1 LYYILVKDNTF
12 NKKEKRIVK
21 MRIEM
26 QSREFDKKEM
36 FKMANDNHLLMKNLP
51 DDTILNVTDYVRYT
65 TDDGKEV
72 AVFYNTDIETGE
84 IVTIAT
90 SSPIVIKT
98 AESAFHFMD
107 TYNLQFR
114 LTRSQSKAGR
124 TYMNFE
130 LV

>member
-1 LYYILVKDNTF
+1 
-12 NKKEKRIVK
+12 
-21 MRIEM
+21 MRIEV

-36 FKMANDNHLLMKNLP
+36 FKIANNNHVLMKMLP
-51 DDTILNVTDYVRYT
+51 DDTIVNVTDYVRYT

-72 AVFYNTDIETGE
+72 AIFYHTNTETGE
-84 IVTIAT
+84 VTTIAT
-90 SSPIVIKT
+90 SSPTVIKT
-98 AESAFHFMD
+98 AESAYGFMD
-107 TYNLQFR
+107 TYNLQFK

>member
-1 LYYILVKDNTF
+1 
-12 NKKEKRIVK
+12 
-21 MRIEM
+21 MRIEL

-36 FKMANDNHLLMKNLP
+36 FKMANNNHLLMKNLP
-51 DDTILNVTDYVRYT
+51 DETIVNVTDYVRYT
-65 TDDGKEV
+65 ADDGKEV
-72 AVFYNTDIETGE
+72 AIFYHTNIETGE
-84 IVTIAT
+84 VVTIAT
-90 SSPIVIKT
+90 SSPTVIKT

-107 TYNLQFR
+107 TYNLKFK

>member
-1 LYYILVKDNTF
+1 
-12 NKKEKRIVK
+12 
-21 MRIEM
+21 MRIEL

-51 DDTILNVTDYVRYT
+51 DDTIVNVTDYVRYT

-72 AVFYNTDIETGE
+72 SIFYHTNTETE
-84 IVTIAT
+84 EVVTIAT
-90 SSPIVIKT
+90 SSPTVIKT

-107 TYNLQFR
+107 TYNLQFK

>member
-1 LYYILVKDNTF
+1 M
-12 NKKEKRIVK
+12 E
-21 MRIEM
+21 IEL

-36 FKMANDNHLLMKNLP
+36 FKMANDNHVLMKNLP
-51 DDTILNVTDYVRYT
+51 DDTIINVTDYVRYT

-72 AVFYNTDIETGE
+72 AIFYHTNTETGE
-84 IVTIAT
+84 VVTIAT
-90 SSPIVIKT
+90 SSPTVIKT
-98 AESAFHFMD
+98 AESAFDFMEN
-107 TYNLQFR
+107 YNLQFK

>member
-1 LYYILVKDNTF
+1 
-12 NKKEKRIVK
+12 
-21 MRIEM
+21 MRIEL

-36 FKMANDNHLLMKNLP
+36 FKMANDSHLLMKNLP
-51 DDTILNVTDYVRYT
+51 DNTIVNVTDYVRYT
-65 TDDGKEV
+65 ADDEKEV
-72 AVFYNTDIETGE
+72 AIFYHTNIDTGE
-84 IVTIAT
+84 VVTIAT
-90 SSPIVIKT
+90 SSPTVIKT

-107 TYNLQFR
+107 TYTLQFK

>member
-1 LYYILVKDNTF
+1 
-12 NKKEKRIVK
+12 
-21 MRIEM
+21 MRIER

-51 DDTILNVTDYVRYT
+51 DDTIVNVTDYVRYT
-65 TDDGKEV
+65 TDDKEV
-72 AVFYNTDIETGE
+72 AVFYHKNIETGE
-84 IVTIAT
+84 VVTIAT
-90 SSPIVIKT
+90 SSPTVIKT
-98 AESAFHFMD
+98 AESAYDFME
-107 TYNLQFR
+107 TYNLQFK

>member
-1 LYYILVKDNTF
+1 
-12 NKKEKRIVK
+12 
-21 MRIEM
+21 MRIEL

-36 FKMANDNHLLMKNLP
+36 FKMVNGKHLLMKNLP
-51 DDTILNVTDYVRYT
+51 DDTIVNVTDYVRYA
-65 TDDGKEV
+65 TDDDKEV
-72 AVFYNTDIETGE
+72 AIFYHTDTETGE
-84 IVTIAT
+84 VVTIAT
-90 SSPIVIKT
+90 SSPTVIAT

-107 TYNLQFR
+107 TYNLQFK

>member
-1 LYYILVKDNTF
+1 MK
-12 NKKEKRIVK
+12 
-21 MRIEM
+21 IEL

-36 FKMANDNHLLMKNLP
+36 FKMANDNHVLMKNLP
-51 DDTILNVTDYVRYT
+51 DDTIINVTDYVRYT

-72 AVFYNTDIETGE
+72 AIFYHTNTETGE
-84 IVTIAT
+84 VVTLAT
-90 SSPIVIKT
+90 SSPTVIKT
-98 AESAFHFMD
+98 AESAFDFMES
-107 TYNLQFR
+107 YNLQFK

>member
-1 LYYILVKDNTF
+1 
-12 NKKEKRIVK
+12 

-36 FKMANDNHLLMKNLP
+36 FKMTNDNHLLMKNLS
-51 DDTILNVTDYVRYT
+51 DDTIVNVTDYVRYT
-65 TDDGKEV
+65 SDDGKEV
-72 AVFYNTDIETGE
+72 AVFYHTNTETGE
-84 IVTIAT
+84 VVTIAT
-90 SSPIVIKT
+90 SSPTVIKT
-98 AESAFHFMD
+98 AESAFHFME
-107 TYNLQFR
+107 TYNLQFK